1 MYIMCVNVYAQPF
14 SFEGSIWHLV
24 LHIFMVAEPVLL
36 PPSLALGAPPLLSS
50 LLDKPPG
57 KETINGSPR
66 LGE

>member
-1 MYIMCVNVYAQPF
+1 
-14 SFEGSIWHLV
+14 
-24 LHIFMVAEPVLL
+24 MVAEPVLL